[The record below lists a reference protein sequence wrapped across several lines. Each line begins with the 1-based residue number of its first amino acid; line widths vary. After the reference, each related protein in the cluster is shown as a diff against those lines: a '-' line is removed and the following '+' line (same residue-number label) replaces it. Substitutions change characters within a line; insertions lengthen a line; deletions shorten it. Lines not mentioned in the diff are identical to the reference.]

1 MSGSCGEK
9 VLLGYDIGGTKIGIG
24 LVTESG
30 RLLGKRRVENKD
42 TDPEEILPLLAE
54 TGKALAA
61 ESSLDVSDLAGFGI
75 SAPGPA
81 DIPNGILL
89 NPPNNRKWRN
99 VPILDYLRN
108 ALGIP
113 GCFENDAN
121 SAALAEW
128 FFGAGKGKTDFIYLT
143 MSTGIGAG
151 IVTGNALLR
160 GKTFFGGEF
169 GHVPLEMNSDRV
181 CGCGHKGCYE
191 AFCGGR
197 SVALHLQE
205 LLKGQTDHPIV
216 QFAGGKVEDIDMLAL
231 EKAVRAGVPLALE
244 VWDEIAMRNA
254 QAFGI
259 LLNTFNPERL
269 VLGTLAWAVGDL
281 YTVPILR
288 YLPRFAWKE
297 MTDACQIVCSEL
309 RRDIGYYA
317 GAAAAMYF
325 LLGKR
330 VQ

>member
-1 MSGSCGEK
+1 MSKEK
-9 VLLGYDIGGTKIGIG
+9 YILGYDVGGTKIGIG
-24 LVTESG
+24 LATSSG
-30 RLLGKRRVENKD
+30 KLLGKKRVENKD
-42 TDPEEILPLLAE
+42 TEPGEILPVLAQM
-54 TGKALAA
+54 GKDLAA
-61 ESSLDVSDLAGFGI
+61 ENGLKVSDLAGFGI

-81 DIPNGILL
+81 DIPNGVLL
-89 NPPNNRKWRN
+89 DPPNNKKWHN
-99 VPILDYLRN
+99 VPIQGYLQD
-108 ALGIP
+108 ALQIP

-151 IVTGNALLR
+151 IVAGNTLIR

-169 GHVPLEMNSDRV
+169 GHTPIEMNSERV

-191 AFCGGR
+191 AYCGGR
-197 SVALHLQE
+197 SIALYLQN
-205 LLKGQTDHPIV
+205 LLKEKKDHPIV

-231 EKAVRAGVPLALE
+231 EKAVRANDPLALE
-244 VWDEIAMRNA
+244 IWEEMSMRNA

-269 VLGTLAWAVGDL
+269 ILGTLAWAVGDL
-281 YTVPILR
+281 YTDPIKK

-297 MTDACQIVCSEL
+297 MIDACEIVSSEL
-309 RRDIGYYA
+309 RRDVGYYA
-317 GAAAAMYF
+317 GVAAAMYF

-330 VQ
+330 AE